1 MAALRAP
8 NLVFTVRRCQPEFI
22 APAKPTPQ
30 EVKLL
35 SDIDDQAGLRAQTPF
50 IHFYRSEP
58 SMAGKDPVKVIRE
71 ALAQTLVFYYPFAG
85 RLREGE
91 GGKLM
96 VDCNGEGVMF
106 IEADA
111 DVILQ
116 QFGDDLHPPFPCFQD
131 LLYSPPGSDGNLHC
145 PILLIQVTRLK
156 CGGFIFGL
164 RMNHSMSD
172 GPGIAQFM
180 KALAEIA
187 QGATQPSILP
197 VWNRDLLNARDPPN
211 ITLTHHE
218 YDEVVGDDIPS
229 TNIVHRSFFFGP
241 SEVSSLRRLLPNHLT
256 QSTSFDL
263 VTACLWYC
271 RTKALELDPQDDVRL
286 MFLANARMGR
296 DRFNPPLPKGYYG
309 NAVVF
314 PTAFSTA
321 GKLCESPLEYGLE
334 LVRKAKDV
342 VNGEYFHSVAD
353 LLVSRGRPSFTTV
366 RSFIVADFSR
376 LGFKDVDF
384 GWGKAVFAGPA
395 LSGLGTF
402 QGFTF
407 YVGYTNSKGEEGRII
422 PVCLPPETME
432 KFAKELDL
440 LLNNANQSAIDG

>member
-1 MAALRAP
+1 MAFQTPP
-8 NLVFTVRRCQPEFI
+8 NIVFTVRRRQPELI
-22 APAKPTPQ
+22 APAKPTPH

-50 IHFYRSEP
+50 MHFYRSEP
-58 SMAGKDPVKVIRE
+58 SLMTGKDPVKVIRD

-91 GGKLM
+91 GRKLM
-96 VDCNGEGVMF
+96 VECNEEGVMF

-111 DVILQ
+111 DVTLQ
-116 QFGDDLHPPFPCFQD
+116 QFGDDLQPPFPCFEN
-131 LLYSPPGSDGNLHC
+131 LLNSPPGSDGNLHC

-187 QGATQPSILP
+187 NGATEPSILP
-197 VWNRDLLNARDPPN
+197 VWHREVLNARDSPN
-211 ITLTHHE
+211 ITCTHHE
-218 YDEVVGDDIPS
+218 YDEVVGDPIPI
-229 TNIVHRSFFFGP
+229 TNTIHRSFFFGP
-241 SEVSSLRRLLPNHLT
+241 TDVSSLRKLLPNHLT
-256 QSTSFDL
+256 YQPTSFDL
-263 VTACLWYC
+263 VTACLWRF
-271 RTKALELDPQDDVRL
+271 RTKALQLDPQDDVRL

-309 NAVVF
+309 NAIVF
-314 PTAFSTA
+314 PTAVSTV
-321 GKLCESPLEYGLE
+321 GKLSESPLEYALE
-334 LVRKAKDV
+334 LVRESKDV

-353 LLVSRGRPSFTTV
+353 LLVTRGRPSFATV

-384 GWGKAVFAGPA
+384 GWGKAVYAGPA

-407 YVGYTNSKGEEGRII
+407 YVGYSNSKGEEGRIVPI
-422 PVCLPPETME
+422 CLPPECME

-440 LLNNANQSAIDG
+440 MLNNNGA